1 MLMVAFVVAIGLCT
15 GDSASVNARFVPTIF
30 VYLRIDIFSFLLFE
44 TKIQRMPEEMEER
57 ERKREKGTGGRKY
70 VWVDYFLLIFF
81 LVEKFIK

>member
-44 TKIQRMPEEMEER
+44 TRIQKMPEEMEEK
-57 ERKREKGTGGRKY
+57 EREKGQKGPEGGNTC
-70 VWVDYFLLIFF
+70 VLIIFF
-81 LVEKFIK
+81 KFSF